1 MFIKWLEKCIY
12 KVTNTKSRA
21 YKTLSINE
29 VRHHCAFFISYYCF
43 FSVDIQEQSSAK
55 KGESEK
61 NYEAL
66 QKM

>member
-1 MFIKWLEKCIY
+1 M
-12 KVTNTKSRA
+12 KSDIIV
-21 YKTLSINE
+21 LFSFLII
-29 VRHHCAFFISYYCF
+29 VF